1 MDAMATE
8 NTAPSHTTLPEGLTT
23 APETESTTESILET
37 SGNVAADTE
46 GGVAEI
52 PAPTEIKTRLW
63 RRFIPPLVAVS
74 NMANENGRQ
83 AALALF
89 ESTRAAMVAE
99 KPEVFAEFGL
109 QLTSSIL
116 ELISFEEE
124 QRYLHFFG
132 QQIVQIC
139 AHFKMPTQV
148 KATAISFFRKF
159 YLVNSV
165 MEYRPRNIL
174 YTAVFLA
181 AKLENYFISI
191 DTFCL
196 RLPKTKPEDILGLEF
211 IILLALKFSLLV
223 HHAFRPLY
231 GFFLD
236 FQLLLLHPAPAMYDV
251 NVDTIGQLYDRAK
264 TWLNDHALLSDAP
277 FLYTP
282 PQIALAALYDSDK
295 RITERY
301 LRLKFLG
308 GEEAKNQADRDRFDL
323 HVRTIKK
330 CIKIAKQETATSRE
344 ESTKIDEKC
353 FFAFKSAEVAQK
365 THQSFTRRHPSIMS
379 LFTYLSASLAILRH
393 SLWRL

>member
-1 MDAMATE
+1 MDTMATE

-52 PAPTEIKTRLW
+52 PAPTEKKHVSGDDLY
-63 RRFIPPLVAVS
+63 RRSSQYQTWSFSSAELHEKKQQ
-74 NMANENGRQ
+74 ANENGRQ
-83 AALALF
+83 VALALF

-282 PQIALAALYDSDK
+282 PQIALAALYDTDK

-353 FFAFKSAEVAQK
+353 FFALNPQK
-365 THQSFTRRHPSIMS
+365 LLKRRIKALQEGTP
-379 LFTYLSASLAILRH
+379 A
-393 SLWRL
+393 

>member
-1 MDAMATE
+1 MDTMATE
-8 NTAPSHTTLPEGLTT
+8 NTAPSHTTSPEGLTT
-23 APETESTTESILET
+23 APETESTTESISET
-37 SGNVAADTE
+37 SGNVAANTE

-52 PAPTEIKTRLW
+52 PAPTEKKHVSGDDLY
-63 RRFIPPLVAVS
+63 RRSSQYQTWSFSSAELHEKKQQ
-74 NMANENGRQ
+74 ANENGRQ

-99 KPEVFAEFGL
+99 KPEIFAEFGS

-181 AKLENYFISI
+181 AKSENYFISI
-191 DTFCL
+191 DTFCS

-211 IILLALKFSLLV
+211 IILSALKFSLLV

-236 FQLLLLHPAPAMYDV
+236 FQSLLLHPAPAMYDV

-353 FFAFKSAEVAQK
+353 FFALNPQK
-365 THQSFTRRHPSIMS
+365 LLKRRIKALQEGTP
-379 LFTYLSASLAILRH
+379 A
-393 SLWRL
+393 